1 MNPIQAG
8 VAALISAVP
17 SPSAQVPQGILLSQL
32 DNILGTSLDLKIIA
46 SSFEI
51 AQKAEVSVLS
61 EIQRL
66 NQILGSFNPNSEFS
80 LWAKSSGEALRVSDE
95 LFSVLAKFDNWREAT
110 AGVIQAASEHMAELW
125 QKASA
130 TGAVP
135 SAAELA
141 HTVSEVNQTHYV
153 LDHETQS
160 ATKLTDV
167 SLRLHSLAK
176 SFVMN
181 QAAAKGMQVAGV
193 SGMVLNLGGDM
204 VVKGNWTEKVA
215 IANPR
220 NSSENA
226 EALQIVQINNK
237 AIATSGDYRR
247 GFDVG
252 GQWFSH
258 IIDPR
263 SGEPAKDIISATVIH
278 PDATT
283 AGALATAFTVLS
295 LEEIKQVAD
304 ENPGTEFLLVTKE
317 GEQIP
322 SENWTGSPIVASN
335 SPANSAISYVNLKD
349 KLWNEKQQLVIN
361 LELAKFEG
369 RFRRPFVAV
378 WIEDESGKPVRRLAV
393 WYNKPRWLPDLR
405 YFYAAQ
411 RKSEIDMASFTGATR
426 AAGNYALTWDGKNDQ
441 GQFVTQGKYT
451 VFIEAAREHGTYQ
464 LIKQEMNFNGKAQ
477 DKPLPGNE
485 EITSAS
491 LSYRDK

>member
-1 MNPIQAG
+1 MNPIQVG
-8 VAALISAVP
+8 LAALSSAIP
-17 SPSAQVPQGILLSQL
+17 SPSAQATQGVLVSQL
-32 DNILGTSLDLKIIA
+32 DHVLGTSLDLKIIA
-46 SSFEI
+46 SSFAS
-51 AQKAEVSVLS
+51 AQKAEAAVLS

-80 LWAKSSGEALRVSDE
+80 LWAKTSGESVRVSDE
-95 LFSVLAKFDNWREAT
+95 LFSVLAKFDSWREKT
-110 AGVIQAASEHMAELW
+110 GGVIQAASEQISELW
-125 QKASA
+125 QAASLTGEAPNATELASA
-130 TGAVP
+130 VAK
-135 SAAELA
+135 
-141 HTVSEVNQTHYV
+141 VNQTHYV
-153 LDHETQS
+153 LHHETTS
-160 ATKLTDV
+160 ATKMTDV
-167 SLRLHSLAK
+167 SMRLHSLAK

-181 QAAAKGMQVAGV
+181 QAADKGMQEAGV

-204 VVKGNWTEKVA
+204 VVKGEWTEKVA
-215 IANPR
+215 IADPQNAT
-220 NSSENA
+220 ENA

-237 AIATSGDYRR
+237 SIATSGDYRR
-247 GFDVG
+247 GYDVG
-252 GQWFSH
+252 GQWYSH

-278 PDATT
+278 PDAST
-283 AGALATAFTVLS
+283 AGALATAFTILS
-295 LEEIKQVAD
+295 LDEIKQVAD

-335 SPANSAISYVNLKD
+335 APANSAISYVNLKD
-349 KLWNEKQQLVIN
+349 KLWNEKQELVIN

-378 WIEDESGKPVRRLAV
+378 WIEDEQGQPVRRLAV

-426 AAGNYALTWDGKNDQ
+426 SAGNYSLNWDGKNDQ
-441 GQFVTQGKYT
+441 GQFVKQGKYT

>member
-8 VAALISAVP
+8 LAAFISATP
-17 SPSAQVPQGILLSQL
+17 SPSAQAPQGILLSQL

-46 SSFEI
+46 SSFEA
-51 AQKAEVSVLS
+51 AQKAEASIVS

-80 LWAKSSGEALRVSDE
+80 LWSKTSGEAVRVSVE
-95 LFSVLAKFDNWREAT
+95 LFSVLAKFDTWHQAT
-110 AGVIQAASEHMAELW
+110 GGVIQAASEQIAELW
-125 QKASA
+125 QAASE
-130 TGAVP
+130 GGQVP
-135 SAAELA
+135 QTADVTRVVTEA
-141 HTVSEVNQTHYV
+141 NQTHYI
-153 LDHETQS
+153 LHHESQS
-160 ATKLTDV
+160 ATKLTNV
-167 SLRLHSLAK
+167 SMRLHSLAK

-181 QAAAKGMQVAGV
+181 QAAQKGMQETGV

-204 VVKGNWTEKVA
+204 VVKGQWTEKVA
-215 IANPR
+215 IADPQNA
-220 NSSENA
+220 SENA

-237 AIATSGDYRR
+237 SIATSGDYRR

-252 GQWFSH
+252 GQWYSH

-278 PDATT
+278 PDAST
-283 AGALATAFTVLS
+283 AGALATAFTILS
-295 LEEIKQVAD
+295 LDEIKQVAD

-322 SENWTGSPIVASN
+322 SENWSGSPIVASN
-335 SPANSAISYVNLKD
+335 SPANSAISYVNLKE
-349 KLWNEKQQLVIN
+349 KLWNEKQELVIN

-378 WIEDESGKPVRRLAV
+378 WIEDEAGQPVRRLAV

-411 RKSEIDMASFTGATR
+411 RKSEIDMTSFTGATR
-426 AAGNYALTWDGKNDQ
+426 SAGNYSLNWDGKNDQ
-441 GQFVTQGKYT
+441 GQLVKQGKYT

>member
-1 MNPIQAG
+1 
-8 VAALISAVP
+8 
-17 SPSAQVPQGILLSQL
+17 
-32 DNILGTSLDLKIIA
+32 
-46 SSFEI
+46 
-51 AQKAEVSVLS
+51 
-61 EIQRL
+61 
-66 NQILGSFNPNSEFS
+66 
-80 LWAKSSGEALRVSDE
+80 
-95 LFSVLAKFDNWREAT
+95 
-110 AGVIQAASEHMAELW
+110 
-125 QKASA
+125 
-130 TGAVP
+130 
-135 SAAELA
+135 
-141 HTVSEVNQTHYV
+141 
-153 LDHETQS
+153 
-160 ATKLTDV
+160 
-167 SLRLHSLAK
+167 
-176 SFVMN
+176 MN
-181 QAAAKGMQVAGV
+181 QATEKGMQVAGV

-204 VVKGNWTEKVA
+204 VVMGNWTEKVA
-215 IANPR
+215 IADPR
-220 NSSENA
+220 NASENA

-237 AIATSGDYRR
+237 AIAASGDYRR

-278 PDATT
+278 PDAST

-322 SENWTGSPIVASN
+322 SENWTGSPILASN
-335 SPANSAISYVNLKD
+335 SPVNSAISYVNLKD

-426 AAGNYALTWDGKNDQ
+426 SAGNYALTWDGKNDQ

-477 DKPLPGNE
+477 EKPLPGNE

>member
-8 VAALISAVP
+8 VAALASTIPA
-17 SPSAQVPQGILLSQL
+17 PSAQATQGILLSQL

-46 SSFEI
+46 TSFES
-51 AQKAEVSVLS
+51 AKKAEAKIVS

-66 NQILGSFNPNSEFS
+66 NQILGSYNPNSEFS
-80 LWAKSSGEALRVSDE
+80 RWATSAGESVRISEE
-95 LFSVLAKFDNWREAT
+95 LFTVLAKFDTWREAT
-110 AGVIQAASEHMAELW
+110 GGVIQAASEHIAQLW
-125 QKASA
+125 QIASSKGEA
-130 TGAVP
+130 P
-135 SAAELA
+135 QAADLA
-141 HTVSEVNQTHYV
+141 RTVAEANQLHYV
-153 LDHETQS
+153 LHHETQS
-160 ATKLTDV
+160 ATRLTDV
-167 SLRLHSLAK
+167 SMRLHSLAK
-176 SFVMN
+176 SFVMD
-181 QAAAKGMQVAGV
+181 QAAEKGMLEPGV
-193 SGMVLNLGGDM
+193 SGMVLNIGGDM
-204 VVKGNWTEKVA
+204 VVKGDWTEKVA

-220 NSSENA
+220 NASENA

-258 IIDPR
+258 ILDPR
-263 SGEPAKDIISATVIH
+263 SGESANDIISATVIH
-278 PDATT
+278 PDAST

-295 LEEIKQVAD
+295 LEEIKSVAN
-304 ENPGTEFLLVTKE
+304 ENPGTEFLLVTKK

-322 SENWTGSPIVASN
+322 SENWTGSPILASN

-349 KLWNEKQQLVIN
+349 KLWNEKQELVIN

-378 WIEDESGKPVRRLAV
+378 WIEDEAGQPVRRLAV

-411 RKSEIDMASFTGATR
+411 RKSEIDMTSFTGATR
-426 AAGNYALTWDGKNDQ
+426 SAGNYSLNWDGKNDQ
-441 GQFVTQGKYT
+441 GQFVKQGKYT

-477 DKPLPGNE
+477 DKPLEGNE